1 MTSQPANLDLR
12 IPKPR
17 QGFLFPALLV
27 GRRGLDE
34 AVYAVVME
42 AYVHGVSTKK
52 VDDLVEPLGSD
63 RGISKSKVSRI
74 CSDLDLDLGAE
85 AFRDPDLSD
94 TLLR

>member
-1 MTSQPANLDLR
+1 VTSQPANLDLR

-17 QGFLFPALLV
+17 RGFLLPALLV
-27 GRRGLDE
+27 GRSGLDE

-42 AYVHGVSTKK
+42 AYVHGVSSKK
-52 VDDLVEPLGSD
+52 VGDLVEPLESD
-63 RGISKSKVSRI
+63 KGLSKSEVSRI
-74 CSDLDLDLGAE
+74 CSDLDLGAE